1 MNHLIIDTDNFYSAD
16 INAYKYALTLEPIS
30 LIPVRNREAM
40 NKQVI
45 IRARRH
51 GRGVIVTNDLAKA
64 MDLVRRFGGYV
75 YDMTTIQ
82 KVVHNSKGS
91 ELEEWNHNG
100 QTSNIPSIH
109 YGVTPAGKQIIYHS
123 GRDDYSV
130 IILNMKQLKGDL
142 S

>member
-51 GRGVIVTNDLAKA
+51 DRGVIVTNDLAKA

-82 KVVHNSKGS
+82 KSCS
-91 ELEEWNHNG
+91 
-100 QTSNIPSIH
+100 
-109 YGVTPAGKQIIYHS
+109 
-123 GRDDYSV
+123 
-130 IILNMKQLKGDL
+130 
-142 S
+142 

>member
-1 MNHLIIDTDNFYSAD
+1 M
-16 INAYKYALTLEPIS
+16 
-30 LIPVRNREAM
+30 IPVRNREIM

-51 GRGVIVTNDLAKA
+51 DRGVIVTNDLAKA

-75 YDMTTIQ
+75 YDMVAI
-82 KVVHNSKGS
+82 KKLIHNSKGC
-91 ELEEWNHNG
+91 ELAEWVHNG

-109 YGVTPAGKQIIYHS
+109 YGVTPTGKQIIYHS

-130 IILNMKQLKGDL
+130 IILNMKQIKGDL

>member
-51 GRGVIVTNDLAKA
+51 DRGVIVTNDLAKA
-64 MDLVRRFGGYV
+64 MD
-75 YDMTTIQ
+75 
-82 KVVHNSKGS
+82 
-91 ELEEWNHNG
+91 
-100 QTSNIPSIH
+100 
-109 YGVTPAGKQIIYHS
+109 
-123 GRDDYSV
+123 
-130 IILNMKQLKGDL
+130 
-142 S
+142 